1 MKENSVNGGKSMEN
15 NDLSNLGEEIKNIVQ
30 DAVGNMDFHKL
41 NKDISDTINSAMKEV
56 KKTVQDGM
64 SGHVGGHQAVTS
76 KKDTLNIGQE
86 VQKAYK
92 KTSTVIRDKNGRFR
106 KVNTDAL
113 QSPAVKKQE
122 KQNNNLPMKNNQFAK
137 PLVASRPPGKVRR
150 VVFGVLGGIGTFSFG
165 ITYLGITASMYSY
178 WKTYSNWDSDH
189 LTALFILFPFLFIS
203 IWMLMKSNMIGKRLN
218 RYYQYVRCLHGRTYC
233 TLKELASQIGKSE
246 RFVLKDVRKMI
257 ELRMFPYGRIDDQEK
272 YLILNHETYV
282 QYMEAQKVVEQKRV
296 EEENRRQ
303 ELIQEQEEYENE
315 EDPLLRQV
323 KEALAKK
330 EEYIKQIRIAN
341 DEIQGIEIS
350 KKLDALEAVISK
362 IFEHLEEHPEKLPE
376 MRKFMDYYLPTTSKL
391 VNVYCEFEKQPVQGN
406 KIIAAKKEIENTLD
420 TINQAFIKLFDNLFA
435 DVVMDVSTDISVLE
449 TMLKQEGLTKSDF
462 E

>member
-1 MKENSVNGGKSMEN
+1 MGN

-30 DAVGNMDFHKL
+30 DAVGSMDFHKL

-64 SGHVGGHQAVTS
+64 SGYVGGHEAVSLQKQQAQGI
-76 KKDTLNIGQE
+76 KQE
-86 VQKAYK
+86 AQKPNK

-106 KVNTDAL
+106 KVSMDMSQNAVVRRIQENTQKDL
-113 QSPAVKKQE
+113 PAKSS
-122 KQNNNLPMKNNQFAK
+122 QFKK
-137 PLVASRPPGKVRR
+137 PLVASRPAGKVTR

-165 ITYLGITASMYSY
+165 IAYLGIIGSVITSY
-178 WKTYSNWDSDH
+178 MSDDAFM
-189 LTALFILFPFLFIS
+189 ALLILFPFLFIS
-203 IWMLMKSNMIGKRLN
+203 VWMLMKSREISKRLN
-218 RYYQYVRCLHGRTYC
+218 RYYQYVSCLHGRTYC

-246 RFVLKDVRKMI
+246 RFVVKDVRKMI
-257 ELRMFPYGRIDDQEK
+257 ELRMFPYGRIDPQEK

-282 QYMEAQKVVEQKRV
+282 QYMEAQRMMEQKRI
-296 EEENRRQ
+296 EERNRIEENRREQ
-303 ELIQEQEEYENE
+303 NRRQVIQEPEEYE
-315 EDPLLRQV
+315 EDPLLQQV
-323 KEALAKK
+323 KEALIKK
-330 EEYIKQIRIAN
+330 EEYIKQIRTAN
-341 DEIQGIEIS
+341 DEIQGVEIS
-350 KKLDALEAVISK
+350 EKLNVLEAVISK

-376 MRKFMDYYLPTTSKL
+376 MRKFMDYYLPTTAKL

-406 KIIAAKKEIENTLD
+406 KIIAAKKEIEHTVDPL
-420 TINQAFIKLFDNLFA
+420 NQAFIKLFDNLFA